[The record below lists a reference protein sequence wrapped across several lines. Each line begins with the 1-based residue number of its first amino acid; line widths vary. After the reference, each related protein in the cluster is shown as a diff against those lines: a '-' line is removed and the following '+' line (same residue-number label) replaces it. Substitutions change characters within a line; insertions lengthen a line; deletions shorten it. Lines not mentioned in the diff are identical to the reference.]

1 LIEWTDSNLS
11 NTTFEGTA
19 RELLRVS
26 LNTRIHTLADLEFN
40 PSARRGD
47 SEWRVLYIGSG
58 DGGSGEAKSSI
69 RMNPQRLDTLV
80 GKVLRI
86 IPDLAEHRSTS
97 TLSDNGRYRIPNDNP
112 FVSVEGARKEVWAY
126 GFRNPH
132 RLHFAVDPANP
143 GNNRLI
149 ADSVGLHTWET
160 VNIVHKGANYG
171 YSQREGNETLQPDNR
186 TTNLPDDDKIPVQIT
201 DTITRGTVTPT
212 YPVIQYGHVKGGG
225 DAIGVTLVSTVPLPA
240 NPVQT
245 QNVLAN
251 ESKGLSQSLPKPEVK
266 EPEAIPIPDASAKKK
281 PKTETTPT
289 HQKPQ
294 AQPEP
299 VEEANNVVPFGQGGP
314 VSGPYGVFS
323 AGGAKGGFGV
333 TGGGGDFGSRYAWYV
348 RVVQQKVSE
357 NWLKYEVDPRIA
369 EAQRVYITFDVVRDG
384 RPANVQ
390 VEQSSGVPSLDQ
402 SAVRAIQRI
411 DTFGP
416 LPSDY
421 SGNKVSVEFWFDY
434 KR

>member
-1 LIEWTDSNLS
+1 MAANAEIFFEHERWGRNLTWSLILHIAVAGSIILYAAVVPAS
-11 NTTFEGTA
+11 RGEG
-19 RELLRVS
+19 
-26 LNTRIHTLADLEFN
+26 
-40 PSARRGD
+40 
-47 SEWRVLYIGSG
+47 W
-58 DGGSGEAKSSI
+58 
-69 RMNPQRLDTLV
+69 
-80 GKVLRI
+80 
-86 IPDLAEHRSTS
+86 
-97 TLSDNGRYRIPNDNP
+97 
-112 FVSVEGARKEVWAY
+112 GA
-126 GFRNPH
+126 G
-132 RLHFAVDPANP
+132 
-143 GNNRLI
+143 
-149 ADSVGLHTWET
+149 
-160 VNIVHKGANYG
+160 
-171 YSQREGNETLQPDNR
+171 
-186 TTNLPDDDKIPVQIT
+186 
-201 DTITRGTVTPT
+201 
-212 YPVIQYGHVKGGG
+212 GGG

-251 ESKGLSQSLPKPEVK
+251 ESKGLSQSQPKPEVK
-266 EPEAIPIPDASAKKK
+266 EPEAIPIPETNAKKK
-281 PKTETTPT
+281 SKAESTPT

-294 AQPEP
+294 PQPEP

-357 NWLKYEVDPRIA
+357 NRLKYEVDPRIG
-369 EAQRVYITFDVVRDG
+369 EARRVYLVFDITRDG
-384 RPANVQ
+384 HPSHIE

-402 SAVRAIQRI
+402 SAVRALQRI